1 MAHIN
6 LKQKEG
12 VKVFDRPSGVR
23 DFSGSAFAGL
33 SAMDRAT
40 DSLARGIKHV
50 SDSLFGIYNDLADTR
65 NRQEI
70 LEAQTAMFD
79 ISNAENERLE
89 ERMRRGDFDGAGGVE
104 MFKQA
109 ALKAQDKI
117 QKEFSGWASKNI
129 TQNDT
134 RDALSEKMVLEGKR
148 NFAHLS
154 GRFLAYDNER
164 RFNLMKS
171 QCERAVVDGS
181 MPNLIAAIKAY
192 CGGGKDKD
200 GNDIP
205 RRKSQEFEDNLR
217 KEYEKKLFVK
227 DYSNRAKLIDL
238 KYSGKEA
245 YNRYL
250 ALAEDVKKNAIL
262 YLGSRDS
269 ELLSEF
275 FINKGKAALARQ
287 NKDAKK
293 LVEAGNEKFIKSI
306 NIASESLALISK
318 SEEEINSA
326 FDSLISEVKANKNL
340 DFTAKAEQI
349 NRLKKER
356 SQAVQNF
363 KKELDNAQIAQD
375 ENIKSDL
382 LAMLQNAVS
391 SPTAQIEVPES
402 DNSYDG
408 VFSGEKGFVATPFE
422 EESAYIK
429 VSQMISSLNLKKGDK
444 KGIEALEIARIVS
457 IGFENPELRRGLFGK
472 LAYKL
477 GDENLKTFYGGLDKN
492 VVDSALKSL
501 FPDAVGNEKD
511 DPVYAA
517 FLDAAR
523 NRMGILGQSGWG
535 ATKKDFF
542 NALKNDP
549 VIVAMVENYNGERIL
564 KGLSIKKI
572 KKNEFQ
578 KWAIFEQGL
587 DDIEA
592 QSNANIQTLINETKK
607 LLKK

>member
-1 MAHIN
+1 MGRIDLGRERGVNVTGAAQHGGTNVNLGGVISAVHQAGNAWQNVAH
-6 LKQKEG
+6 
-12 VKVFDRPSGVR
+12 GVR
-23 DFSGSAFAGL
+23 
-33 SAMDRAT
+33 
-40 DSLARGIKHV
+40 HV
-50 SDSLFGIYNDLADTR
+50 SDSLTDIFNDLADTR
-65 NRQEI
+65 NRQEM
-70 LEAQTAMFD
+70 LEGRTALFD
-79 ISNAENERLE
+79 LTNEENQKIE
-89 ERMRRGDFDGAGGVE
+89 ELLRRGEFDGAGGVE
-104 MFKQA
+104 KFKAYCNTSLGNIKKKFGEWTGKNVTQVSTREALIEEA
-109 ALKAQDKI
+109 AFD
-117 QKEFSGWASKNI
+117 S
-129 TQNDT
+129 
-134 RDALSEKMVLEGKR
+134 KR

-154 GRFLAYDNER
+154 GRFLAYDSDR

-171 QCERAVVDGS
+171 QCDQAVEDGD
-181 MPNLIAAIKAY
+181 MVGLIEAIDAY

-200 GNDIP
+200 GNDLP
-205 RRKSQEFEDNLR
+205 RYKSQEFKDNLR
-217 KEYEKKLFVK
+217 KEYERKFFAK
-227 DYSNRAKLIDL
+227 DYNKRAKLIDL

-250 ALAEDVKKNAIL
+250 ELAEDVKKNAIL
-262 YLGSRDS
+262 HLGSRDS

-275 FINKGKAALARQ
+275 FINKGKAALAHQ
-287 NKDAKK
+287 IEADNK
-293 LVEAGNEKFIKSI
+293 KFIKSI
-306 NIASESLALISK
+306 NIASESLVLISK
-318 SEEEINSA
+318 TEEEINSA
-326 FDSLISEVKANKNL
+326 FDSLISEVKANENL
-340 DFTAKAEQI
+340 DFTEKAEQI

-363 KKELDNAQIAQD
+363 KKELGAAQIAQD
-375 ENIKSDL
+375 ENMKSDL

-408 VFSGEKGFVATPFE
+408 VFSGEKGFVSTPFE

-444 KGIEALEIARIVS
+444 KGIKALEIARIVS

-477 GDENLKTFYGGLDKN
+477 GDENLKTFYGGLEKN
-492 VVDSALKSL
+492 VVDSALKRL
-501 FPDAVGNEKD
+501 FPDAVKNEED
-511 DPVYAA
+511 DPAYAF
-517 FLDAAR
+517 FLDAVK
-523 NRMGILGQSGWG
+523 NRMGILGESGWG

-542 NALKNDP
+542 NALENDP
-549 VIVAMVENYNGERIL
+549 VIVAMVQNYKGERII

-572 KKNEFQ
+572 QKNEFQ